1 MKKYLLEN
9 KDYTNQYD
17 EPLYLGIYNTKG
29 ETFVFPISKN
39 ELANSSDNIQIEFT
53 KKEIKELKD
62 KGLFKEED
70 FEIIDARE
78 LF

>member
-1 MKKYLLEN
+1 MKKVLEN
-9 KDYTNQYD
+9 KHYTNQYG
-17 EPLYLGIYNTKG
+17 EPLYLGIYENEDDG
-29 ETFVFPISKN
+29 FVFLISKS
-39 ELANSSDNIQIEFT
+39 ELEKSWNDIKIEFT